1 MSVVVA
7 LRLVLLKPPTQ
18 VNDRPDEIACAER
31 CILMIQMGEFPATF
45 PSLLKKET
53 VDRKLPYQL
62 KCEWLNKTS
71 HGVNNMTPSN
81 RLDCDNRILADF
93 EPLQCHTSLRVR
105 ILNLLFRGYLH
116 KSMF

>member
-7 LRLVLLKPPTQ
+7 LHLVLLKPPTQ

-31 CILMIQMGEFPATF
+31 CILMMQMGEFPATF

-53 VDRKLPYQL
+53 VNRKIPYQL

-71 HGVNNMTPSN
+71 HAVNNMTPSN
-81 RLDCDNRILADF
+81 RLR
-93 EPLQCHTSLRVR
+93 
-105 ILNLLFRGYLH
+105 
-116 KSMF
+116 